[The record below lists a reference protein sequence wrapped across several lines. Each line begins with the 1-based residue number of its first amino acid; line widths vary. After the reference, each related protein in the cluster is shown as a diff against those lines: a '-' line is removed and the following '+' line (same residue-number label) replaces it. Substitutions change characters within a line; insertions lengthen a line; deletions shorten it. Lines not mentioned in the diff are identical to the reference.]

1 MREFFK
7 IRKVIG
13 FEKVDMKGF
22 GRWFVAGAI
31 LGGIA
36 SRMNIQSSQEVV
48 NGGMSNSFISFV
60 ICYGI
65 YGMVYNTLSNRP
77 GFTRELSYTSRQEIN
92 MRIIL
97 FVQYIVTFAVLFA
110 IYIMFVGFIIGG
122 FTDVH
127 IKAGYAIRYSVF
139 SLFYYLIMAALMFPL
154 GIIRDKKKWYLTF
167 TGIAIVMATIS
178 LVFINLLPGNEGFR
192 TSGMV
197 FENIAMI
204 DNCDVILGIMGM
216 ISMAILCASYK
227 IMQKMH
233 EPKRYE

>member
-1 MREFFK
+1 M
-7 IRKVIG
+7 I
-13 FEKVDMKGF
+13 
-22 GRWFVAGAI
+22 
-31 LGGIA
+31 
-36 SRMNIQSSQEVV
+36 
-48 NGGMSNSFISFV
+48 
-60 ICYGI
+60 
-65 YGMVYNTLSNRP
+65 
-77 GFTRELSYTSRQEIN
+77 
-92 MRIIL
+92 
-97 FVQYIVTFAVLFA
+97 
-110 IYIMFVGFIIGG
+110 
-122 FTDVH
+122 
-127 IKAGYAIRYSVF
+127 
-139 SLFYYLIMAALMFPL
+139 ALMFPL